1 MVSGGEGATKRAG
14 RSAFTL
20 GSGVLSGTNQMLT
33 ISQINIESSIPN
45 DVIVN
50 DIYINAYPEALIKVL
65 LRAVNNLFSST
76 LLEGPVLP

>member
-33 ISQINIESSIPN
+33 ARRKSISSHQ
-45 DVIVN
+45 
-50 DIYINAYPEALIKVL
+50 YQ
-65 LRAVNNLFSST
+65 RT
-76 LLEGPVLP
+76 LL